1 MRASIINPAM
11 IVGDA
16 RILTLVEEVKLLE
29 NFSIDCLE
37 GAGYDLRVGR
47 AYTVE
52 SDSFVGVKER
62 RTPEVRE
69 VIADRFT
76 LKPQEYL
83 LVETVE
89 RVNMPHNLMARILQ
103 RSSIFRCGCMLATAV
118 VDPGY
123 CGTLTMG
130 LKNASSREFTIEK
143 NARIAQIVF
152 EEVKDSRKAYAGRYQ
167 GGKVV

>member
-1 MRASIINPAM
+1 
-11 IVGDA
+11 
-16 RILTLVEEVKLLE
+16 LKLVEEEKLIE
-29 NFSIDCLE
+29 HFSKDCLE
-37 GAGYDLRVGR
+37 GAGYDLRAGR
-47 AYTVE
+47 AYTLE
-52 SDSFVGVKER
+52 SDSRVGVKDR
-62 RTPEVRE
+62 RTPEVKE
-69 VIADRFT
+69 IIADKIT
-76 LKPQEYL
+76 LKPGKYVL
-83 LVETVE
+83 IETLE

-130 LKNASSREFTIEK
+130 LKNASSQQFTLEK
-143 NARIAQIVF
+143 KARIAQIVF